1 MSQSDMQAMDFANS
15 MKMGRTT
22 FFKKV
27 KQVTGMPPHEYIRK
41 MRLMRAAE
49 LLKDPTLSISEVAY
63 QTGFEDPNYFSRN
76 FKEYF
81 GVTASQFR
89 KGKPI
94 QPVSD

>member
-1 MSQSDMQAMDFANS
+1 MQVLDFANN

-27 KQVTGMPPHEYIRK
+27 KQVTGMPPHEFVKKAR
-41 MRLMRAAE
+41 MLHAAE
-49 LLKDPTLSISEVAY
+49 LLKDPTLTISEVSY

-81 GVTASQFR
+81 GMTASQFR
-89 KGKPI
+89 KGKTPAT
-94 QPVSD
+94 S